1 MKIYAF
7 IFARGGSKGLKNKNL
22 KKINNK
28 PLIYYPIKFAKQVK
42 EIQKIFISTDDKN
55 IKKTALKLGV
65 TVIDRPKKI
74 SGDKAPELLAWKHAV
89 KSIIDKKD
97 DFDVFISLP
106 ATSPIKKK
114 EDILKAISLLKRNVD
129 IVFTAKKSKWN
140 PWFNM
145 LIKNK
150 KDNFYEIVNKSKK
163 QIFQRQLAPKTYD
176 IVGNIYVTR
185 PKYVLDSKNLLE
197 GRKKI
202 LIIPESRSADI
213 DTIDDLNYAKLLM
226 K

>member
-1 MKIYAF
+1 MRIYAF

-28 PLIYYPIKFAKQVK
+28 PLIYYPIKFAKQIK
-42 EIQKIFISTDDKN
+42 EIKKIFISTDDEN
-55 IKKTALKLGV
+55 IKTTALKFGV
-65 TVIDRPKKI
+65 NVISRPKKI

-89 KSIIDKKD
+89 KSILNKGD
-97 DFDVFISLP
+97 DFDIFISLP

-114 EDILKAISLLKRNVD
+114 EDILKAIKLLRRNVD
-129 IVFTAKKSKWN
+129 IVLTAKRSKWN

-150 KDNFYEIVNKSKK
+150 NDDFYEIVNKSKK
-163 QIFQRQLAPKTYD
+163 EIFQRQMAPKTFD
-176 IVGNIYVTR
+176 IVGSIYVTR
-185 PKYVLDSKNLLE
+185 PSYILDTKSLLQ
-197 GRKKI
+197 GKKKI
-202 LIIPESRSADI
+202 LMIPESRSVDI
-213 DTIDDLNYAKLLM
+213 DTVDDLNYAKLLM

>member
-1 MKIYAF
+1 MGTRLSPLTKAV
-7 IFARGGSKGLKNKNL
+7 NKQL
-22 KKINNK
+22 LPVYDK